1 MPTRVMFVSLFAISL
16 CPLAAWGDNLDVAVT
31 ACEGNP
37 VCSHGARD
45 QSGQMQFHILREGFT
60 LSLKCGV
67 AGECVKVLPK
77 GKSAKVSDALLLLTS
92 K

>member
-1 MPTRVMFVSLFAISL
+1 MRVLFLSLFALSL
-16 CPLAAWGDNLDVAVT
+16 CPLAAWGDVLDAAAT
-31 ACEGNP
+31 ACEANP

-45 QSGQMQFHILREGFT
+45 QTGQMQFNILREGFT
-60 LSLKCGV
+60 LSLKCGL

-77 GKSAKVSDALLLLTS
+77 GKTAKVFDALLLLTS